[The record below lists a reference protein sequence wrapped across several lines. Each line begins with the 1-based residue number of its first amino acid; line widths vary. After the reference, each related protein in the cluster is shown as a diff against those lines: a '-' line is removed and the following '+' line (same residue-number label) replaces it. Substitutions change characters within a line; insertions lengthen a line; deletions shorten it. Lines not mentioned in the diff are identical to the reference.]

1 MLNSFSLFHAACV
14 RTSVSGEH
22 LIEGGSVF
30 GAAVPTLLSR
40 EGGSCHEECLM
51 FGVASLCVRVLECV
65 CFKALFVSDVHLCIR
80 LCTSMYVCSHA
91 GLCSTE
97 ILTPGDQPVH
107 YSS

>member
-30 GAAVPTLLSR
+30 GAALPTLPNR
-40 EGGSCHEECLM
+40 EGGSCREECLM

-65 CFKALFVSDVHLCIR
+65 CFSRSYIASLFVGRPPVYVNVCAL
-80 LCTSMYVCSHA
+80 TSRFV
-91 GLCSTE
+91 
-97 ILTPGDQPVH
+97 
-107 YSS
+107 